1 MAFSTSGREVFPS
14 ARNVNNYYAQRSNK
28 SKSKHT
34 TFVWATEDAVASS
47 VRSILFHGYLS
58 SVFEQTVQRNRRS
71 CRMFLQAH
79 RLVKFSPIHGDNE
92 NSWNSLLLFSFSSH
106 EKSPTQ
112 NFKVFAYF
120 KIWQSKFL
128 RRLFRATESQSPPS
142 VERKMFLAPFMHPN
156 PSPLHP
162 C

>member
-71 CRMFLQAH
+71 CRMFLQAQAGEVQSH
-79 RLVKFSPIHGDNE
+79 SWRLRKQLEFSLIILIFFPRKITY
-92 NSWNSLLLFSFSSH
+92 SKLQSFLEDCAWVGGGVLIVLIRSCVASAQ
-106 EKSPTQ
+106 T
-112 NFKVFAYF
+112 
-120 KIWQSKFL
+120 L
-128 RRLFRATESQSPPS
+128 R
-142 VERKMFLAPFMHPN
+142 HN
-156 PSPLHP
+156 
-162 C
+162 